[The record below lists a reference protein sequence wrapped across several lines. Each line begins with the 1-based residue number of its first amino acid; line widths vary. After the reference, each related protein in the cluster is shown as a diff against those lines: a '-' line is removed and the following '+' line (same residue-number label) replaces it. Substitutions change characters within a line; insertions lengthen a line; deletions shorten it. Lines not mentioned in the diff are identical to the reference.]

1 MKLRLNQQPVQHKPG
16 IFQKQFEACETT
28 VSLRQFRSS
37 RCCDFSHGCLPGYN
51 ESKNYEFAPSKF
63 PLRTFE
69 YLPSITNTDSV
80 NQKREYQNKNC
91 SKNQNEPVIQ
101 NDNSSQYIL
110 ITKNDIKAI

>member
-51 ESKNYEFAPSKF
+51 ELTRLKNSHLLQSP
-63 PLRTFE
+63 PRTGKMSLF
-69 YLPSITNTDSV
+69 YHPKTHWFFFFFRKQMTKNV
-80 NQKREYQNKNC
+80 KNQKLNVKTQ
-91 SKNQNEPVIQ
+91 
-101 NDNSSQYIL
+101 
-110 ITKNDIKAI
+110 